1 MSAEIGTLVDYG
13 KKYVVS
19 YRKPFQSAVDSLT
32 QWNKKKPKYNEC
44 SEKDEGKPIEISK
57 NTSHLTDGRVV
68 HYVIIFMA
76 ISLKFDFP

>member
-32 QWNKKKPKYNEC
+32 QWNKKNPNTMDAPKKMRGNQ
-44 SEKDEGKPIEISK
+44 
-57 NTSHLTDGRVV
+57 
-68 HYVIIFMA
+68 
-76 ISLKFDFP
+76 